1 MIKMNKLV
9 MLFATI
15 LISLVILSDTCQAA
29 YVAPESE
36 NIDDAIKVQYPAI
49 KHAKSY
55 IVVTIGDN
63 DYLILAC
70 KTKQADSIKQQVKH
84 SLQQNGA
91 VLPSA
96 KYQVYQ
102 MYWNECGGGYLHPM
116 TKKQKAALVGQFEDI
131 TVKHLKNGYQEKQLV
146 KHSKILKK
154 VVKSTWSCSAY
165 NKLIDYLAGDDESES
180 QSDNIFEL
188 GG

>member
-1 MIKMNKLV
+1 MIKVKKLM
-9 MLFATI
+9 MLFVTM
-15 LISLVILSDTCQAA
+15 LISLLILTDTCQAA

-36 NIDDAIKVQYPAI
+36 NIDDAITAQYPAI

-55 IVVTIGDN
+55 IIVTIGDN

-70 KTKQADSIKQQVKH
+70 KTKQVHSIKQQVKQ

-91 VLPSA
+91 VLPST

-116 TKKQKAALVGQFEDI
+116 TKKQKEALVGQFEDI
-131 TVKHLKNGYQEKQLV
+131 TVKYLKNGYQEKQLV
-146 KHSKILKK
+146 KHPKILKK
-154 VVKSTWSCSAY
+154 VVKSTCSCSAY
-165 NKLIDYLAGDDESES
+165 NELMDYLAGDDES